1 MGKMILVI
9 GDPGSGKSTAIET
22 LDPSSTV
29 IVKPNN
35 KALPFRGGAVK
46 YSAEL
51 NNVVIAK
58 EFKEL
63 EGVLTGINNSTSGK
77 IKTIVVEDLTHYF
90 SHRVMKDAKT
100 SGFQKWTDM
109 ALDCFNSL
117 IKFESN
123 LRDDLSVIVIGH
135 TDRSTDSLGNTI
147 ISLQTPGKLLENNIK
162 IPSYFTYMLHT
173 DVIEVN
179 NKMEYRFL
187 TNFDG
192 TKLAKTPKDCFP
204 KYIQN
209 DYALVL
215 ETIDKYQKGE

>member
-9 GDPGSGKSTAIET
+9 GDPGSGKSTAIES

-147 ISLQTPGKLLENNIK
+147 ISLQTPGE
-162 IPSYFTYMLHT
+162 
-173 DVIEVN
+173 
-179 NKMEYRFL
+179 
-187 TNFDG
+187 
-192 TKLAKTPKDCFP
+192 
-204 KYIQN
+204 
-209 DYALVL
+209 
-215 ETIDKYQKGE
+215 